1 MTSVAPE
8 DSVVPRELQ
17 YKVLVIGEYGVGK
30 TAIIQR
36 YTKGHFSPN
45 YKLTIG
51 VDFAVKTLTWDA
63 KTKIHLQLWDI
74 AGHER
79 FGQLTRVY
87 YKYAVAALVV
97 FDLTR
102 ASTLDAVAKWVRDVR
117 EKVQASTGDC
127 SNSSVPVVVLA
138 NKCDMAPV
146 TGEADQRIHA
156 NNIDQFCRKH
166 SIDAWFLTSAKED
179 INIESTMRWLVGH
192 ILSVRGRGAVQTAP
206 PPIASIK
213 TLAAAAVADP
223 PIKPASY
230 CCR

>member
-8 DSVVPRELQ
+8 ESLIPRELQ

-36 YTKGHFSPN
+36 YTKGYFSPN

-51 VDFAVKTLTWDA
+51 VDFAVKTLIWNA
-63 KTKIHLQLWDI
+63 HTKINLQLWDI

-97 FDLTR
+97 FDVTR
-102 ASTLDAVAKWVRDVR
+102 PCTLDAVAKWVYDVR
-117 EKVQASTGDC
+117 EKVSLSSGDGAT
-127 SNSSVPVVVLA
+127 VPVVVLA
-138 NKCDMAPV
+138 NKCDVMSSEQERRV
-146 TGEADQRIHA
+146 YVSSLQ
-156 NNIDQFCRKH
+156 QFCEQH

-179 INIESTMRWLVGH
+179 INIDETMRWLVDH
-192 ILSVRGRGAVQTAP
+192 ILTSRRTSQLSMSP
-206 PPIASIK
+206 PNQPT
-213 TLAAAAVADP
+213 TLLADP
-223 PIKPASY
+223 HPKPQSY